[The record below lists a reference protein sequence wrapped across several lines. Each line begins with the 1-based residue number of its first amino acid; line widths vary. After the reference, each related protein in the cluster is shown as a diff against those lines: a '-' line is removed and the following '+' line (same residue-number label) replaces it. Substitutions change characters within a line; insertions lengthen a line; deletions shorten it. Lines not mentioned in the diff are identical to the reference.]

1 MKILRISPSFPSKE
15 LPGSGLNVYQ
25 HAICSR
31 HDSEILIEDRNYE
44 LFELGSSK
52 IYKIK
57 TSRTQL
63 RRDGTLIERAL
74 QILRKIYS
82 IIIFTVKAI
91 QCVGNKRYDV
101 VHCYTPI
108 YMLVGVYYKLFHKA
122 RLVVSLH
129 GTDFLTLKKLK
140 LLWIIRRIP
149 DRVYV
154 VSASMLDELK
164 SRGYYN
170 VDYIGNGYNPEIF
183 YNMNLDRRSIVVSV
197 GGLRWQKGY
206 DLLINSF
213 YKSDIYKNGYELH
226 VIGVG
231 DQERELRIL
240 SQKLGLSNKIKFLGS
255 FSQPEISRYLNSC
268 DFYVLSSISEGSPKA
283 VLEALAS
290 GLPVL
295 ATNVGDLPNMISPE
309 IGRLVS
315 IDPDSISNGLKV
327 MCNMSFDRKYISEVV
342 RSRTWTSIV
351 ENIDCLY
358 ESI

>member
-1 MKILRISPSFPSKE
+1 MKILRVSPSFPSKE

-25 HAICSR
+25 HAISSR

-44 LFELGSSK
+44 LFELRSSK
-52 IYKIK
+52 IYKVK
-57 TSRTQL
+57 TYRTQL
-63 RRDGTLIERAL
+63 RREGSLIESVL
-74 QILRKIYS
+74 QIIRKIYS
-82 IIIFTVKAI
+82 IIIFTVRSI
-91 QCVGNKRYDV
+91 RCIENKRYDV

-108 YMLVGVYYKLFHKA
+108 YMLVGVYCKLFHKA
-122 RLVVSLH
+122 KLVVSLH
-129 GTDFLTLKKLK
+129 GTDFLTLKKLH

-164 SRGYYN
+164 SRGHNN
-170 VDYIGNGYNPEIF
+170 VDYMGNGYNPEVF
-183 YNMNLDRRSIVVSV
+183 YNMNLDRKSIVVSV

-213 YKSDIYKNGYELH
+213 YKSDIYKSGYELH
-226 VIGVG
+226 IIGVG

-240 SQKLGLSNKIKFLGS
+240 SQKLGLSDKIKFLGG

-295 ATNVGDLPNMISPE
+295 ATHVGDLPNIISPK
-309 IGRLVS
+309 IGRLVP
-315 IDPDSISNGLKV
+315 IDFEAISDGLKG
-327 MCNMSFDRKYISEVV
+327 MCSMSFDRKYISDVV
-342 RSRTWTSIV
+342 RNRTWTSIV
-351 ENIDCLY
+351 ENIDSLY